1 MPGRPITD
9 QQARLYMRLNKTHR
23 QMTAAAMSGFS
34 ASTASRLEK
43 DPRLPSQK
51 KAERGHG
58 GGKPDPFADIWESD
72 VVPMLEKAP
81 GLRPVTILEEL
92 CRRFPDKDL
101 APARRTLERRVRQW
115 KAIHGPEKE
124 VIFRQNH
131 PPGRQG
137 MSDFTDC
144 GALGVTIAGGRL
156 DHRLYHFALVY
167 SGWEHGEVVLG
178 GESFTALATGLQ
190 NALWGLGAAPFEH
203 RSDSLSAAF
212 LNLTAEAKE
221 DLTRRYEALCEHY
234 AMTPTR
240 NNRGIAHENGSVE
253 SRNGHLKDRISQAL
267 LLRGSCDFATL
278 DDYRRFVAEQIS
290 RHNALHR
297 QDLAVEMP
305 HLKAL
310 PERRTTDYDD
320 AVVVVTSSGG
330 FILRKVFYTAPS
342 TYIGHRLRVR
352 LYDERLEC
360 YLGTSHAF
368 TLPRGRAP
376 LSGKGPHGHVA
387 DYRHVIH
394 SLRRKPQALANLVY
408 RDQLFPRAAYARA
421 WQAVSTALDQ
431 RAACRTMVG
440 LLWLAHSRACEGEL
454 ALALDAILDAG
465 ELPDL
470 AALQARFEVAG
481 NEVPRIDVV
490 LPLAAAYDHLLTP
503 AFASAGSG
511 VAR

>member
-23 QMTAAAMSGFS
+23 RKTAAAMAGFS
-34 ASTASRLEK
+34 ASTASRLDK

-51 KAERGHG
+51 KGDRRHG
-58 GGKPDPFADIWESD
+58 GGKPDPFEEIWDSDI
-72 VVPMLEKAP
+72 VTMLEKAP
-81 GLRPVTILEEL
+81 GLRPVTILNDL
-92 CRRFPDKDL
+92 CLRYPDKDL
-101 APARRTLERRVRQW
+101 MSARRTLERRVRRW

-144 GALGVTIAGGRL
+144 AGLGVTIEGVPL

-190 NALWGLGAAPFEH
+190 NALWGLGAAPSEH

-212 LNLTAEAKE
+212 TNLTAEARE
-221 DLTRRYEALCEHY
+221 DLTSRYEGLCGHY
-234 AMTPTR
+234 GMTPTR

-253 SRNGHLKDRISQAL
+253 SRNGHLKNRISQAL
-267 LLRGSCDFATL
+267 LLRGSSDFATI

-290 RHNALHR
+290 RHNARRR
-297 QDLAVEMP
+297 QELAIEMP
-305 HLKAL
+305 HLKSL
-310 PERRTTDYDD
+310 PERKTTDYDQ

-330 FILRKVFYTAPS
+330 FTLRKVFYTAPS
-342 TYIGHRLRVR
+342 TYIGHRLQVR
-352 LYDERLEC
+352 LYDERVEC
-360 YLGTSHAF
+360 YLGGSHAF

-376 LSGKGPHGHVA
+376 ANGKGGHGHVV

-408 RDQLFPRAAYARA
+408 RDQLFPRVAYART

-431 RAACRTMVG
+431 RTACRIMVG
-440 LLWLAHSRACEGEL
+440 LLWLAHSKACEVDL
-454 ALALDAILDAG
+454 ALVLDGMLDAG
-465 ELPDL
+465 QLPDL
-470 AALQARFEVAG
+470 AELQARFDVADHA
-481 NEVPRIDVV
+481 VPHVNVV
-490 LPLAAAYDHLLTP
+490 LPAAATYDHLLTQG
-503 AFASAGSG
+503 AA
-511 VAR
+511 

>member
-1 MPGRPITD
+1 
-9 QQARLYMRLNKTHR
+9 MRLNKTHR

-34 ASTASRLEK
+34 VSTASRLEK

-51 KAERGHG
+51 KTARSHG
-58 GGKPDPFADIWESD
+58 GGKPDPFEDLWESD
-72 VVPMLEKAP
+72 VVPKLEKAP
-81 GLRPVTILEEL
+81 GLRPVTILHDL
-92 CRRFPDKDL
+92 CLRYPERDL
-101 APARRTLERRVRQW
+101 MPARRTLERRVRQW
-115 KAIHGPEKE
+115 KALHGPEKE

-137 MSDFTDC
+137 MSDFTGC
-144 GALGVTIAGGRL
+144 GKLGVSIAGEPL

-190 NALWGLGAAPFEH
+190 NALWSLGAAPDEH

-212 LNLTAEAKE
+212 VNLTAEAKE
-221 DLTRRYEALCEHY
+221 DLTRRYEELCEHY
-234 AMTPTR
+234 RMTPTR

-253 SRNGHLKDRISQAL
+253 SRNGHLKDRIEQAL
-267 LLRGSCDFATL
+267 LLRGSPDFATI

-290 RHNALHR
+290 RHNALRR
-297 QDLAVEMP
+297 QELTVEMP

-310 PERRTTDYDD
+310 PERKTTDYDD

-330 FILRKVFYTAPS
+330 FTLRKVFYTAPS

-360 YLGTSHAF
+360 YLGASHAF

-376 LSGKGPHGHVA
+376 AGGKGPHGHVA

-440 LLWLAHSRACEGEL
+440 LLWLAHSRACEVEL
-454 ALALDAILDAG
+454 ALALDVVLDAG

-470 AALQARFEVAG
+470 AALQARFDVAE
-481 NEVPRIDVV
+481 NEIPHIDVV
-490 LPLAAAYDHLLTP
+490 LPIAATYDHLLTR
-503 AFASAGSG
+503 AFACADAG
-511 VAR
+511 VA